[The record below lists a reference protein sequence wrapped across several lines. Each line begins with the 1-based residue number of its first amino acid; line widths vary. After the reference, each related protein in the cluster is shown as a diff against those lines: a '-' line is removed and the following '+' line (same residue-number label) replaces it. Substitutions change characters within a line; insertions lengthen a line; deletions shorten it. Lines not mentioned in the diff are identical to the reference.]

1 MGACGCCTEKGT
13 GEVFK
18 PRNKRWCTDVLCLL
32 LLVLATGGLVLLGA
46 MMVGVHPDLVYDLIY
61 PTDSYGNN
69 CGKPSSDTASM
80 GKVMYPQLD
89 EDIVTYGAYLAAQQY
104 LTFLTKV
111 TRLCVAECPE
121 GVSLAGPSVY
131 GGSSYPVGSSASS
144 GTIVVPSYTY
154 TFTTESIIDR
164 CFPVASTFG
173 GVTDELC
180 VSPDCHDTAL
190 NTTLGGTLTCATL
203 EDRPSETSTWK
214 VCPEGTDG
222 SLCALQQ
229 QSCSYSVKRAPA
241 YAYSPENATSSS
253 VVATETLA
261 EKVQLLIGAYE
272 GVLEAYV
279 EILVFGLVLPIV
291 LGFGWCVFLWFFAG
305 LIVYLMLVVLVLFE
319 LLMTAWLCYK
329 SGWFDSISVVSDA
342 VTSISVGE
350 SDVGAMVNS
359 TLLSTASSDEKAYF
373 QIAAVVSIVV
383 NVLTLLLICAWAK
396 AIRRCIAIIKETTK
410 VFRTLPVL
418 MVWPMQGLVFQLGFV
433 VTGLFMV
440 MYTLDDEVWTKFE
453 DEYGTAVD
461 TSTQYGLCLYCIL
474 VCLWLVNFCKAITW
488 TSMSCAVAYWFV
500 ADNKPGEG
508 TTCCKAGTGA
518 TRLWDATWTIVSK
531 HTGSMAVGSFII
543 ALCQTVRIVLKA
555 VDNATKAEQD
565 KNLMFK
571 LIIKCSQCAMWCLQK
586 TVEFISYYGYVFVA
600 IEGDS
605 FCRACK
611 ETFVLCCTYPSQV
624 AVNQTVKKL
633 LGLLMT
639 WSTPMICAVL
649 CFYSLD
655 ANADYSD
662 AGYSPLY
669 AAIFVFILGYVI
681 ADNITTGP
689 CRTLPIR
696 VASRDH
702 DPPPPP
708 LTLTHTHTHLTHLL
722 SGTRVPRAS
731 SAGSPADLPRLA
743 CAVFDCCID
752 TIYLCAFKDMK
763 ENDPPKFMS
772 NDMREG
778 FGIDKAEAE
787 GGKGYEAVKGGAAV
801 SPEPAAAG
809 YIAK

>member
-1 MGACGCCTEKGT
+1 
-13 GEVFK
+13 
-18 PRNKRWCTDVLCLL
+18 
-32 LLVLATGGLVLLGA
+32 
-46 MMVGVHPDLVYDLIY
+46 
-61 PTDSYGNN
+61 
-69 CGKPSSDTASM
+69 
-80 GKVMYPQLD
+80 
-89 EDIVTYGAYLAAQQY
+89 
-104 LTFLTKV
+104 
-111 TRLCVAECPE
+111 
-121 GVSLAGPSVY
+121 
-131 GGSSYPVGSSASS
+131 
-144 GTIVVPSYTY
+144 
-154 TFTTESIIDR
+154 
-164 CFPVASTFG
+164 
-173 GVTDELC
+173 
-180 VSPDCHDTAL
+180 
-190 NTTLGGTLTCATL
+190 
-203 EDRPSETSTWK
+203 
-214 VCPEGTDG
+214 
-222 SLCALQQ
+222 
-229 QSCSYSVKRAPA
+229 
-241 YAYSPENATSSS
+241 
-253 VVATETLA
+253 
-261 EKVQLLIGAYE
+261 
-272 GVLEAYV
+272 
-279 EILVFGLVLPIV
+279 
-291 LGFGWCVFLWFFAG
+291 
-305 LIVYLMLVVLVLFE
+305 
-319 LLMTAWLCYK
+319 
-329 SGWFDSISVVSDA
+329 
-342 VTSISVGE
+342 
-350 SDVGAMVNS
+350 
-359 TLLSTASSDEKAYF
+359 
-373 QIAAVVSIVV
+373 
-383 NVLTLLLICAWAK
+383 
-396 AIRRCIAIIKETTK
+396 
-410 VFRTLPVL
+410 
-418 MVWPMQGLVFQLGFV
+418 
-433 VTGLFMV
+433 
-440 MYTLDDEVWTKFE
+440 
-453 DEYGTAVD
+453 
-461 TSTQYGLCLYCIL
+461 
-474 VCLWLVNFCKAITW
+474 
-488 TSMSCAVAYWFV
+488 MSCAVAYWFV

-681 ADNITTGP
+681 ADNITT
-689 CRTLPIR
+689 
-696 VASRDH
+696 
-702 DPPPPP
+702 
-708 LTLTHTHTHLTHLL
+708 
-722 SGTRVPRAS
+722 
-731 SAGSPADLPRLA
+731 
-743 CAVFDCCID
+743 VFDCCID